1 MPWDL
6 QSESASG
13 TGGLA
18 QTSPLSGSSSWS
30 LSPRD
35 RGNQKTLRIMFGA
48 CRTNMASGTTT
59 GDRSIGVTD
68 LAPVIDHFSK
78 FPAAS
83 SPPTDSRRA
92 SRRGHHDEVPDMTHH
107 PTQSSAADEA
117 PGPTATG
124 GSYPEPTPPVAGQR
138 PHSATHHGVAI
149 EDPWHW
155 LRDPGYPTVDDAE
168 VLAYLTAENE
178 YFEAVM
184 SPHRELIDT
193 IFEEI
198 KGRQQP
204 DLSSVPW
211 KRGNWYYQ
219 WSFQEGGQYRV
230 WRRWPSDSP
239 GGRETPPIDAI
250 AILDE
255 PALAE
260 DHEYFRL
267 GSMSVSNSGSLL
279 AYSTDT
285 DGSERYR
292 MAVKDLDTEEMRQ
305 DEIEGTMGGA
315 VWAADDASFF
325 YAVVDENW
333 RPWQVR
339 RHILGQPAAQDSV
352 VYEETDPGFFVGL
365 SATTSREYTII
376 AAGDHVTSE
385 VRLVPAS
392 APESTPFL
400 VAPRR
405 TGHEYSVD
413 HQGDRFVIRTNDRH
427 KNTRLATAPPD
438 DPTEGAWT
446 PLVEPS
452 DSHYI
457 RAFKTFRDFIAV
469 EERIDGLDH
478 MRLMDGAGE
487 SVYVPFPE
495 SAYSVGLD
503 TNPEFQTGTLRLE
516 YTSMVTPT
524 TVFDYHV
531 GDGNLEVRKVQQ
543 IPSGYN
549 ASEYVTER
557 ALATARDGAQ
567 VPVSLVR
574 RRETPVDGTA
584 PLYLYGYGAY
594 GFAFPPSFS
603 TTRLSLLD
611 RGFIFA
617 IAHIRGGDDLGY
629 HWYEA
634 GKLDR
639 RTNTF
644 NDFVDV
650 ALDLVERGYGSK
662 GRIAIA
668 GGSAGGQLM
677 GAVVNQ
683 APELWGAV
691 AAHVPF
697 VDALNTMLDD
707 TLPLTPIEWP
717 EWGNPIEDKDAFDY
731 IRSYSPYDQLE
742 PRDYPPMLVT
752 AGLND
757 PRVTYWEPAKYVAK
771 LRALKTDDNRLLL
784 KTNMG
789 AGHGGRSGRFDR
801 LYEVAEEYAFML
813 ASMGL
818 VE

>member
-1 MPWDL
+1 
-6 QSESASG
+6 
-13 TGGLA
+13 
-18 QTSPLSGSSSWS
+18 
-30 LSPRD
+30 
-35 RGNQKTLRIMFGA
+35 
-48 CRTNMASGTTT
+48 
-59 GDRSIGVTD
+59 
-68 LAPVIDHFSK
+68 
-78 FPAAS
+78 
-83 SPPTDSRRA
+83 
-92 SRRGHHDEVPDMTHH
+92 MTH
-107 PTQSSAADEA
+107 PCSQSSASDEMTESSA
-117 PGPTATG
+117 AALA
-124 GSYPEPTPPVAGQR
+124 PPVAEQR
-138 PHSATHHGVAI
+138 PHSVTHHGVAI

-155 LRDPGYPTVDDAE
+155 LRDPGYPTVADAD

-178 YFEAVM
+178 YFEAAM

-198 KGRQQP
+198 KARQQP

-211 KRGNWYYQ
+211 KRSDWYYQ
-219 WSFQEGGQYRV
+219 WSYREGSQYRV
-230 WRRWPSDSP
+230 WRRWMGDDPSA
-239 GGRETPPIDAI
+239 RETPSEDAQT
-250 AILDE
+250 ILDE

-260 DHEYFRL
+260 GSDYFRL
-267 GSMSVSNSGSLL
+267 GSFSVSNNGSRLT
-279 AYSTDT
+279 YSTDT
-285 DGSERYR
+285 DGSERFR
-292 MAVKDLDTEEMRQ
+292 MVVKNLDTGEMQ
-305 DEIEGTMGGA
+305 DDEIEGTIGNA
-315 VWAADDASFF
+315 VWAADDSSFF
-325 YAVVDENW
+325 YTLVDENW

-339 RHILGQPAAQDSV
+339 RHVLGQPVERDSV
-352 VYEETDPGFFVGL
+352 VYEETDSGFFVGL
-365 SATTSREYTII
+365 SITTSREYII
-376 AAGDHVTSE
+376 VGAGDHVTSE
-385 VRLVPAS
+385 VRLIPAS
-392 APESTPFL
+392 DPEAVPVVVS
-400 VAPRR
+400 PRR

-413 HQGDRFVIRTNDRH
+413 HQGDRFVIRTNDTH
-427 KNTRLATAPPD
+427 KNTRLATAPAD
-438 DPTEGAWT
+438 DPAEKSWT
-446 PLVEPS
+446 PLVDAS

-457 RAFKTFRDFIAV
+457 RAFKTFEDFIAV

-478 MRLMDGAGE
+478 VRLIDRAGV
-487 SVYVPFPE
+487 SAYIQFPE
-495 SAYSVGLD
+495 SAYTAGLD

-516 YTSMVTPT
+516 YASMVTPA
-524 TVFDYHV
+524 TVFDYHADT
-531 GDGNLEVRKVQQ
+531 GELETRKVQQ
-543 IPSGYN
+543 VPSGYD

-557 ALATARDGAQ
+557 VLATARDGAQ
-567 VPVSLVR
+567 VPVSVVR

-594 GFAFPPSFS
+594 GIAIPPSFS

-650 ALDLVERGYGSK
+650 ARRLVTLGYGSE

-707 TLPLTPIEWP
+707 SLPLTPIEWP
-717 EWGNPIEDKDAFDY
+717 EWGNPTEDKAAFEY
-731 IRSYSPYDQLE
+731 IRSYSPYDQLK
-742 PRDYPPMLVT
+742 PRDYPPILVT

-771 LRALKTDDNRLLL
+771 LRTLKTDTNPLML

-789 AGHGGRSGRFDR
+789 AGHGGRSGRYDR

-818 VE
+818 LE